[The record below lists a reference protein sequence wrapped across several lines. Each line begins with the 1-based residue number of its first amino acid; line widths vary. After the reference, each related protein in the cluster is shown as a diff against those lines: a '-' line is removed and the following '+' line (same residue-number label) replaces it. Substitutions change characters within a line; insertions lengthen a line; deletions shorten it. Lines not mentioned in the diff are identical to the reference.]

1 MKGVFMKRAFC
12 AVRNYVKKTDKLF
25 WLFTITASIYGFM
38 LIYSQQR
45 SGETNFLKTQLM
57 AVGIGYI
64 AAVFISCIDYRFYG
78 KIWWIFAGLAL
89 SLTILVFFI
98 GIQITG
104 TDDVGWIKIGSM
116 TFQPSELTKICFIIT
131 FAKHLSILVKYDKL
145 KTFFGVLTLVL
156 HAVIPILLIHMQGDD
171 GTALVFGCM
180 FLVMTFAAGVQ
191 LRYFIAFFATLFI
204 AAPLFYTKVMNDD
217 QRNRLLVL
225 FDLDDNSLTTYGWQ
239 QYQGK
244 VSIASG
250 GLLGE
255 GYMNGSRVER
265 NIVPY
270 QENDFIFTVAG
281 EEFGFIGCIA
291 LLLILLLIVIKVIRN
306 AHLADDMFGKMICY
320 GFFSIVASQAIINIG
335 MVLGLLPVV
344 GITLPFF
351 SSGGTSVMCL
361 YLGVGLV
368 QSVYMHR
375 ENTASLNKIHNHQ
388 LNSLSAESI

>member
-1 MKGVFMKRAFC
+1 MKRIFGS
-12 AVRNYVKKTDKLF
+12 VLTYVKKTDKPF
-25 WLFTITASIYGFM
+25 WLLTITASIYGFL

-45 SGETNFLKTQLM
+45 SGGTNFLKTQIM

-78 KIWWIFAGLAL
+78 KVWWLFAGVAI

-98 GIQITG
+98 GIQIAG

-116 TFQPSELTKICFIIT
+116 TFQPSELTKICFIVT
-131 FAKHLSILVKYDKL
+131 FAKHISVLVKYDKL
-145 KTFFGVLTLVL
+145 KSFFGVMTLVF
-156 HAVIPILLIHMQGDD
+156 HAAIPILLIHMQGDD
-171 GTALVFGCM
+171 GTALVFGFM
-180 FLVMTFAAGVQ
+180 FLIMTFAAGVQ
-191 LRYFIAFFATLFI
+191 LRYFIAFFVALCV
-204 AAPLFYTKVMNDD
+204 AAPLFYTKIMNDD

-250 GLLGE
+250 GLSGE
-255 GYMNGSRVER
+255 GYMNGPRVA
-265 NIVPY
+265 NDIVPY

-281 EEFGFIGCIA
+281 EEFGFIGCTI
-291 LLLILLLIVIKVIRN
+291 LLLILLFIVIKTMRN
-306 AHLADDMFGKMICY
+306 AHLADDVFGKMICY
-320 GFFSIVASQAIINIG
+320 GFFSIIATQAVVNIG
-335 MVLGLLPVV
+335 MVLGIFPVV

-361 YLGVGLV
+361 YFGVGLV

-375 ENTASLNKIHNHQ
+375 EGKHSLNKLHRNQ
-388 LNSLSAESI
+388 A

>member
-1 MKGVFMKRAFC
+1 MRRTFG
-12 AVRNYVKKTDKLF
+12 AVWNYIKETDKMF
-25 WLFTITASIYGFM
+25 WIFTITASVYGFC

-45 SGETNFLKTQLM
+45 SGDTNFLRTQIM

-64 AAVFISCIDYRFYG
+64 AAVFISCIDYKFYG
-78 KIWWIFAGLAL
+78 RIWWFFAATAL
-89 SLTILVFFI
+89 FLTILVFFI

-104 TDDVGWIKIGSM
+104 TDDIGWIKIGSM
-116 TFQPSELTKICFIIT
+116 TFQPSELTKICFIVT
-131 FAKHLSILVKYDKL
+131 FAKHISVLDKYNKL
-145 KTFFGVLTLVL
+145 KTFAGVLTLVL
-156 HAVIPILLIHMQGDD
+156 HASIPILLIHMQGDD

-180 FLVMTFAAGVQ
+180 FLIMTFAAGVQ
-191 LRYFIAFFATLFI
+191 LRYFIAFFAALCL
-204 AAPLFYTKVMNDD
+204 AAPFFYTKIMNDD

-255 GYMNGSRVER
+255 GYMDGSRVER

-281 EEFGFIGCIA
+281 EELGFVGCIA
-291 LLLILLLIVIKVIRN
+291 LLLILLLIIIKILRN
-306 AHLADDMFGKMICY
+306 AHLADDVFGKMICY
-320 GFFSIVASQAIINIG
+320 GFFSIVASQVVINIG
-335 MVLGLLPVV
+335 MVLGILPVV

-361 YLGVGLV
+361 YFGVGLV

-375 ENTASLNKIHNHQ
+375 ENTSLNKLHNR
-388 LNSLSAESI
+388 SIKPLSADLA

>member
-1 MKGVFMKRAFC
+1 MKKILGSVLGYIKR
-12 AVRNYVKKTDKLF
+12 TDKLF
-25 WLFTITASIYGFM
+25 WILTIVASLYGFL

-45 SGETNFLKTQLM
+45 SSDTNFLKTQII

-64 AAVFISCIDYRFYG
+64 ASVFISCIDYKFFGR
-78 KIWWIFAGLAL
+78 IWWAFAGVAL
-89 SLTILVFFI
+89 LLTILVFFI

-116 TFQPSELTKICFIIT
+116 TFQPSELTKICFIVT
-131 FAKHLSILVKYDKL
+131 FAKHISVLAKHNKL
-145 KTFFGVLTLVL
+145 KSFIGVMTLLL
-156 HAVIPILLIHMQGDD
+156 HAAIPILFIHMQGDD
-171 GTALVFGCM
+171 GTALIFGFM
-180 FLVMTFAAGVQ
+180 FLIMTFAAGVQ
-191 LRYFIAFFATLFI
+191 LRYFIVFLAALCV
-204 AAPLFYTKVMNDD
+204 AAPLFYTKIMNDD

-250 GLLGE
+250 GLFGK
-255 GYMNGSRVER
+255 GYMNGPRVEKD
-265 NIVPY
+265 IVPY

-281 EEFGFIGCIA
+281 EELGFIGCMI
-291 LLLILLLIVIKVIRN
+291 LLIILFLIIFKSMRN
-306 AHLADDMFGKMICY
+306 AHLASDMFGKMICY
-320 GFFSIVASQAIINIG
+320 GFFSIVASQIVINIG
-335 MVLGLLPVV
+335 MVLGIFPVV

-361 YLGVGLV
+361 YFGVGLV

-375 ENTASLNKIHNHQ
+375 ENNLSINKLHRFN
-388 LNSLSAESI
+388 